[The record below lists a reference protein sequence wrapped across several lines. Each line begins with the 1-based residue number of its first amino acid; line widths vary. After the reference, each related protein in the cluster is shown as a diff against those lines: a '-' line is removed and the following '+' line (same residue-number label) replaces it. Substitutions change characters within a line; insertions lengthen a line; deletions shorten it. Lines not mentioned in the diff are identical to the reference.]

1 MSITQGQCGSFRAE
15 LLNGYHAFSSAYRAA
30 DTFKIAL
37 YTASASLDP
46 STTTVYTATGEVTGT
61 GYTATGKVLTP
72 IAPAY
77 SGTTAYLSFADIGWT
92 GASFTA
98 NGALIYN
105 ASQGNRAVCIL
116 AFGGDKTPVGS
127 TFTVVFPVNGSTT
140 SVLRFY

>member
-1 MSITQGQCGSFRAE
+1 MITQGQCGSFRAE

-37 YTASASLDP
+37 YVSTANLDP
-46 STTTVYTATGEVTGT
+46 ATTTVYTTSDEVSGG
-61 GYTATGKVLTP
+61 GYAAGGVVLVPTTP
-72 IAPAY
+72 ANSGVVAY
-77 SGTTAYLSFADIGWT
+77 ESFANAQWP

-105 ASQGNRAVCIL
+105 ATQGNRAVAIL
-116 AFGGDKTPVGS
+116 AFGGNKTPTGGI
-127 TFTVVFPVNGSTT
+127 FTVQFPVNGPTT

>member
-1 MSITQGQCGSFRAE
+1 MITQGQCGSFRAE

-37 YTASASLDP
+37 YVSTADLNP
-46 STTTVYTATGEVTGT
+46 STTTVYTASGEVSGT
-61 GYTATGKVLTP
+61 GYTAGGIVLVPT
-72 IAPAY
+72 APAS
-77 SGTTAYLSFADIGWT
+77 SGVIAYESFADAQWT

-105 ASQGNRAVCIL
+105 ATQGNRAVAIL
-116 AFGGDKTPVGS
+116 AFGGNKTPVGG
-127 TFTVVFPVNGSTT
+127 TFTVQFSVNGSTT